1 MDTLIKAGLNLQKSK
16 QTFDKIILIPFYR
29 TVNMVTYN
37 HKENMFEKI
46 FGFERIT
53 RGENIMWT
61 TDERI
66 RERKVALA
74 DGGYAEPQRERRSDR
89 KLSRTMAMV
98 IGVLVTLEIMIAGAM
113 VLNFDFR
120 GADVIALGL
129 GFMVL
134 YSGVVALLTD
144 K

>member
-1 MDTLIKAGLNLQKSK
+1 
-16 QTFDKIILIPFYR
+16 
-29 TVNMVTYN
+29 MVTYN

-53 RGENIMWT
+53 REENIMWT
-61 TDERI
+61 ADERI

-113 VLNFDFR
+113 VLNFDFH
-120 GADVIALGL
+120 GADVIALVL

>member
-1 MDTLIKAGLNLQKSK
+1 MQ
-16 QTFDKIILIPFYR
+16 Q
-29 TVNMVTYN
+29 
-37 HKENMFEKI
+37 E
-46 FGFERIT
+46 ERS
-53 RGENIMWT
+53 MWT
-61 TDERI
+61 ADERI

-74 DGGYAEPQRERRSDR
+74 DGGYEEPGRSRRSDR

-98 IGVLVTLEIMIAGAM
+98 MGVLVTLEIMIAGAM
-113 VLNFDFR
+113 VFNFDFR
-120 GADVIALGL
+120 GADVVALIL